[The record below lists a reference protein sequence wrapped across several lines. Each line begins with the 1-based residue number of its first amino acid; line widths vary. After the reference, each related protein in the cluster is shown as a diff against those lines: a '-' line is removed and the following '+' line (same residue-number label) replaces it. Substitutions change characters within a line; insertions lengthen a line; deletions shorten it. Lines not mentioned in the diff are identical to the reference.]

1 MFTNVEEIFA
11 VGDIHGGYKTLVK
24 LLQNQGIIDTHL
36 NWSWG
41 KGHLI
46 FLGDIFDRGEKVTEC
61 FWLIYKLERQ
71 AYTHGGAVHLI
82 IGNHE
87 LMIMTDDLR
96 YVSAKYTYMTQYLE
110 RSYSSFYTDITEL
123 GRWLRTKN
131 AAVKIDDKLFIH
143 GGISPEIL
151 AQDMSIYSMN
161 KCLWDYFSR
170 NIDSTNIER
179 INAILHHITGIFW
192 YRGYFFEVEDCPM
205 ITEEE
210 IDQTLELYDVSK
222 IIIGHTNVK
231 EIKPLYHNKIYATD
245 IPFYEDGY
253 ELQGLLIKNKKYYRA
268 LLDGTLERIE

>member
-11 VGDIHGGYKTLVK
+11 VGDVHGGYQTLVK
-24 LLQNQGIIDTHL
+24 LLQNQGIIDSHL

-46 FLGDIFDRGEKVTEC
+46 FLGDVFDRGEKVTEC
-61 FWLIYKLERQ
+61 LWLIYKLERQ
-71 AYTHGGAVHLI
+71 AHAHGGAVHFI

-87 LMIMTDDLR
+87 LMIITNNLDD
-96 YVSAKYTYMTQYLE
+96 VSTKYTYMTQYLE
-110 RSYSSFYTDITEL
+110 REYSSFYSEQTEF

-131 AAVKIDDKLFIH
+131 AVIKVDDKLFIH
-143 GGISPEIL
+143 GGISPDLL
-151 AQDMSIYSMN
+151 AEGMSIYSMN
-161 KCLWDYFSR
+161 KCLWDYFSG
-170 NIDSTNIER
+170 NIDSTNLER
-179 INAILHHITGIFW
+179 IRLLLDPIKGIYW
-192 YRGYFFEVEDCPM
+192 YRGYFFEMEGYPV

-210 IDQTLELYDVSK
+210 VDQTIELYDVSK
-222 IIIGHTNVK
+222 IIVGHTNVK